1 MLRLKAEN
9 ESLQTSVRSLEEKCD
24 LLTTYRNGNDHKSS
38 EMVADSGS
46 GDDSS
51 KQLQQQHQQH
61 EQQQQHELQQQR
73 PVEAHLDSKV
83 QELEEKVGNL
93 SRELEQSRLAC
104 VTAETGL
111 RQSASERAQER
122 DGFTQVNR

>member
-9 ESLQTSVRSLEEKCD
+9 EILQTSVKSLEEKCA
-24 LLTTYRNGNDHKSS
+24 LLASRNGNNHKSS
-38 EMVADSGS
+38 EVVVERGN

-51 KQLQQQHQQH
+51 KQP
-61 EQQQQHELQQQR
+61 QQHELQQQR
-73 PVEAHLDSKV
+73 PVEAQLDSKV
-83 QELEEKVGNL
+83 KELEEEVKNL
-93 SRELEQSRLAC
+93 RRELEQSRLAC

-122 DGFTQVNR
+122 DGFTQVNP

>member
-9 ESLQTSVRSLEEKCD
+9 ESLQTSVKSLEEKCA
-24 LLTTYRNGNDHKSS
+24 LLTSRNGNDPKSS
-38 EMVADSGS
+38 EVVADPGN

-51 KQLQQQHQQH
+51 KQLQQ
-61 EQQQQHELQQQR
+61 R
-73 PVEAHLDSKV
+73 PVEAQLLDSKV
-83 QELEEKVGNL
+83 KVLEEKVENL
-93 SRELEQSRLAC
+93 RRELELSRLAC

-122 DGFTQVNR
+122 EGFTLVNQ